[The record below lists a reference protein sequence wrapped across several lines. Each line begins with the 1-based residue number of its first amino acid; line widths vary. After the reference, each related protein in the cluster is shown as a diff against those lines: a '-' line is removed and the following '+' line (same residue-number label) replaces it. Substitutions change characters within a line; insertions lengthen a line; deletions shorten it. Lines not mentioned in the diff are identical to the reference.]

1 MLKRADAV
9 KLIIM
14 KLSEFKN
21 SLKSLEKVRFRM
33 PNGEFVEAH
42 IHITEVGMINKQFI
56 DCGGVVRTETKVG
69 FQLWKD
75 DKDIDHRL
83 FPEKLANIIELS
95 EKHLTILDEEIEVE
109 YQSETIGKY
118 GVEFNGFEF
127 VLTNKQTAC
136 LAEDNCGIPLI
147 KQKVNLSELQNNDS
161 CCDPTSGCC

>member
-1 MLKRADAV
+1 
-9 KLIIM
+9 M

-21 SLKSLEKVRFRM
+21 ALTSLDKVNFRM
-33 PNGEFVEAH
+33 PNGEYMEAH

-75 DKDIDHRL
+75 DDDLEHRL
-83 FPEKLANIIELS
+83 SPEKLLTIINLS
-95 EKHLTILDEEIEVE
+95 EEKLNIDNEEIEVE

-118 GVEFNGFEF
+118 GIGFNGFEF

-136 LAEDNCGIPLI
+136 LALDNCGIPVV
-147 KQKVNLSELQNNDS
+147 KQKVSLSELQNGGS
-161 CCDPTSGCC
+161 CSPESGCC